1 MHLPTLVPFGTMAG
15 GEWGLLCRM
24 RTSSQWYEEILTNY
38 VKTADFS
45 NYNTVSLFS
54 TQTMHHL
61 KQLLDTIY
69 ANYTEKTF
77 ESEEDV
83 AGLGPKLF
91 VSDSRTTEFVKL

>member
-1 MHLPTLVPFGTMAG
+1 
-15 GEWGLLCRM
+15 
-24 RTSSQWYEEILTNY
+24 
-38 VKTADFS
+38 
-45 NYNTVSLFS
+45 
-54 TQTMHHL
+54 MHHL